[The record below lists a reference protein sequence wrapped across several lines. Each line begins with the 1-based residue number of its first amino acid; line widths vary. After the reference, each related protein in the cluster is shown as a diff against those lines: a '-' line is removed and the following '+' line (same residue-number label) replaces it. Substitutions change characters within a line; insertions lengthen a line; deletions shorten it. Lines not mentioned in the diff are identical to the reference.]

1 LNSFLEV
8 IKINGLVVSAT
19 KIKLFQTNIRFLG
32 YNIHQSKISPIS
44 RVIQFAD
51 KFPNESLEKTQLQR
65 FPGSLNYAADFYQ
78 NIRKKCKPLF
88 DRLQANTPPPPK
100 WTSTHTSIVKEV
112 KLHVQTLPC
121 LGIPT
126 IDSFKIVETDASDIG
141 HGGIL
146 KQQVLSNHPE
156 QIVHFYSG
164 VWNSAQKNYSTIK
177 KEILSIVLCISKFQ
191 DDLFFNFIQLVP
203 YGVTSWIKLKKRS
216 IISLFQKR
224 NISLSD
230 PHIQS
235 FNLEH

>member
-1 LNSFLEV
+1 MKALKKPNFSGSLDLSIMLLIF
-8 IKINGLVVSAT
+8 IKIFGRSVSHYLIDF
-19 KIKLFQTNIRFLG
+19 KQT
-32 YNIHQSKISPIS
+32 P
-44 RVIQFAD
+44 
-51 KFPNESLEKTQLQR
+51 
-65 FPGSLNYAADFYQ
+65 
-78 NIRKKCKPLF
+78 
-88 DRLQANTPPPPK
+88 PPPPK